1 MALCFDTALWCLCF
15 CDLEE
20 SSNGQSGDSEDDTG
34 SEQDDDT
41 DGEETE
47 GLSEEEDMEDRS
59 GKTVGVCASRLE
71 SLSVTSATGAT
82 ADF

>member
-1 MALCFDTALWCLCF
+1 MLLP

-47 GLSEEEDMEDRS
+47 GLSEEEDPEDRS
-59 GKTVGVCASRLE
+59 GKIIAI
-71 SLSVTSATGAT
+71 
-82 ADF
+82 

>member
-1 MALCFDTALWCLCF
+1 MLLP

-20 SSNGQSGDSEDDTG
+20 SSTGQSGDSEDDTG

-47 GLSEEEDMEDRS
+47 GLSEEEDPEDRS
-59 GKTVGVCASRLE
+59 GKIIAI
-71 SLSVTSATGAT
+71 
-82 ADF
+82 